1 MMTEHYRDIIAA
13 CFPELAINTCEFVS
27 QGWDSVA
34 VVVDG
39 ELIFRFPKRPDVEPQ
54 YRMEALLLEALAGRV
69 ALPLPRFAYV
79 WDGRP
84 PYRQVFVGYRM
95 LAGEQLR
102 PGLLAALGRAGIAA
116 QLGGFLSD
124 LHGFPVEQAARC
136 GVQGGDAAQWR
147 LRYRNQY
154 ADVQARVLPLLDAD
168 ARARVARRW
177 AGFLEHD
184 ANFRFRPALAHC
196 DLSGDHILVDPAG
209 GTVSGIIDWGDA
221 AIGDPALDF
230 TGLLDDYGAGFA
242 ELALAA
248 YRREVDPTFRERMAF
263 YRFVMP
269 FNEIL
274 FGLRTGLQP
283 HVDAGLAQ
291 LRAALPR

>member
-1 MMTEHYRDIIAA
+1 MTADVYRNTIAA
-13 CFPELAINTCEFVS
+13 CFPELAPKTCELVS

-54 YRMEALLLEALAGRV
+54 YRMEALLLEVLAGRV

-84 PYRQVFVGYRM
+84 PYPHVFVGYRM
-95 LAGEQLR
+95 LAGEQLH
-102 PGLLAALGRAGIAA
+102 PGMLAALDARRIAA
-116 QLGGFLSD
+116 QLGGFLTD
-124 LHGFPVEQAARC
+124 LHTFPVEQAARC

-147 LRYRNQY
+147 LRYRSQY
-154 ADVQARVLPLLDAD
+154 AEIQSKVFPLLDAD
-168 ARARVARRW
+168 ARGRVAARW

-184 ANFRFRPALAHC
+184 ASFRFRPALAHC
-196 DLSGDHILVDPAG
+196 DLSGDHILVGPAG

-230 TGLLDDYGAGFA
+230 TGLLDDYGADFA
-242 ELALAA
+242 ELTLAA
-248 YRREVDPTFRERMAF
+248 YRGEVDPAFRERMAF

-291 LRAALPR
+291 LRAALPG